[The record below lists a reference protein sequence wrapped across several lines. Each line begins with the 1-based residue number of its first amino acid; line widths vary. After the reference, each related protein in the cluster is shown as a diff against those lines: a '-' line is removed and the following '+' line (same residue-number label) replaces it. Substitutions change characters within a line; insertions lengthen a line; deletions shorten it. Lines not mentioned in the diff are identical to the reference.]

1 MDVGS
6 IFLAVHTR
14 ILKRGS
20 LFQQTAL
27 WVAINCRI
35 SATDE
40 LFLILGDENEK
51 KYWMVMLNF
60 EKIVREIC
68 YLGK

>member
-1 MDVGS
+1 MAVDS

-40 LFLILGDENEK
+40 HFLILADENE
-51 KYWMVMLNF
+51 
-60 EKIVREIC
+60 EKMDGNAEF
-68 YLGK
+68 

>member
-1 MDVGS
+1 MDVSS

-20 LFQQTAL
+20 LFHQTAL
-27 WVAINCRI
+27 RVAINCRI
-35 SATDE
+35 SATDK
-40 LFLILGDENEK
+40 LFLILADENEK

-60 EKIVREIC
+60 EKIVREI
-68 YLGK
+68 

>member
-1 MDVGS
+1 MDVDS

-20 LFQQTAL
+20 LFQQTAM

-40 LFLILGDENEK
+40 HFLILADENEK
-51 KYWMVMLNF
+51 KLDGNV
-60 EKIVREIC
+60 
-68 YLGK
+68 

>member
-1 MDVGS
+1 MDVDS

-20 LFQQTAL
+20 LFQQTAM

-40 LFLILGDENEK
+40 LFLILADEKEK
-51 KYWMVMLNF
+51 KIGW
-60 EKIVREIC
+60 
-68 YLGK
+68 